1 MTETINAFIPL
12 KGHSAR
18 VPGKNLRDFN
28 GRPLFHAIVETLQV
42 ADRVGTIYIDT
53 DSADIAHSAAALD
66 DVIVIDRRLDLVGD
80 EVSVN
85 RLIGAF
91 LDIHDDA
98 DLMQTH
104 ATNPL
109 LRAATIDT
117 AIDAYLADSSIS
129 SLFAVTR
136 YQARFYDENRAAIN
150 HDPAELIPTQNLDP
164 LFMENSNFYIFSR
177 DGFLENDRRIT
188 EATRMFE
195 IDPLEAIDIDEEA
208 DFSLAA
214 AVQLAR
220 ATSPH
225 DGV

>member
-1 MTETINAFIPL
+1 VTRAISAFIPL

-28 GRPLFHAIVETLQV
+28 GRPLFHAIVETLQI

-53 DSADIAHSAAALD
+53 DSADIAYSAAALD
-66 DVIVIDRRLDLVGD
+66 DVIVVDRRPDLVGD

-85 RLIGAF
+85 MLIAEF
-91 LDIHDDA
+91 LHTHDDA
-98 DLMQTH
+98 DLIQTH

-109 LRAATIDT
+109 LRAATVDT
-117 AIDAYLADSSIS
+117 AIDEYSSDSSIS

-136 YQARFYDENRAAIN
+136 YQARFYDRNLAAIN
-150 HDPAELIPTQNLDP
+150 HDPAELIPTQSLDP

-177 DGFLENDRRIT
+177 NGFLENDRRLT
-188 EATRMFE
+188 DATRMFE

-208 DFSLAA
+208 DFAFAA
-214 AVQLAR
+214 AVAR
-220 ATSPH
+220 ASAR
-225 DGV
+225 

>member
-1 MTETINAFIPL
+1 VTKTINAFIPL

-28 GRPLFHAIVETLQV
+28 GRPLFHAIVETLQI

-53 DSADIAHSAAALD
+53 DSADIAHSAATLD
-66 DVIVIDRRLDLVGD
+66 DVIVIDRRPDLVGD

-85 RLIGAF
+85 RLIAAF
-91 LDIHDDA
+91 LQTHEDA
-98 DLMQTH
+98 DLIQTH

-109 LRAATIDT
+109 LRAATIDA
-117 AIDAYLADSSIS
+117 AIDEYSADSSIS

-136 YQARFYDENRAAIN
+136 YQARFYDGNLGAIN
-150 HDPAELIPTQNLDP
+150 HDPAELIPTQNLAP

-188 EATRMFE
+188 HATRMFE
-195 IDPLEAIDIDEEA
+195 IDPLQAVDIDEET
-208 DFSLAA
+208 DFAFAA
-214 AVQLAR
+214 AVECPPSR
-220 ATSPH
+220 N
-225 DGV
+225 DGT